1 VCDVAATADEAVLI
15 AALTLAMVATALDD
29 TRPPLAMPHHLLKA
43 ASWRAARDGLGGSC
57 VNPVTG
63 HTLPTPVLVRQL
75 IGRVRPAL
83 QQAGDLDLVLDL
95 LESLVAKGC
104 GATRQRRAFARN
116 GKFTD
121 VVDLLTAQTAG
132 ADDLV

>member
-1 VCDVAATADEAVLI
+1 VL
-15 AALTLAMVATALDD
+15 A
-29 TRPPLAMPHHLLKA
+29 
-43 ASWRAARDGLGGSC
+43 
-57 VNPVTG
+57 
-63 HTLPTPVLVRQL
+63 RQL

-83 QQAGDLDLVLDL
+83 EDAGDLDLALDL

-104 GATRQRRAFARN
+104 GATRQRRAFGRN
-116 GKFTD
+116 GKLTD